1 MPTRKSEFKV
11 FANVSYTHRRKPNV
25 HVALPNRIKNVL
37 QSVHDEKDWAKL
49 EAVRQAIAREIEG
62 ERDFCF
68 DRREIESIAA
78 RIEACTSKSFYDELA
93 GCGCEDTCSCLPEGA
108 RVLVEPANLRGKIPA
123 LRPRAAAAVRELT
136 ADHSSVRV
144 LLRGYRT
151 QRSPPLDDMGRRI
164 LDEDL
169 TAKDIAEGWQ
179 PKALSQGELLDRF
192 LLTLWDALFLRQS
205 EEWTRKKVSNV
216 GARDTIDLAS
226 WWLRGQNVGKHP
238 LCDHLCAMC
247 LRDVSN
253 RQDLQLPHA
262 ELRRTC

>member
-1 MPTRKSEFKV
+1 MKR
-11 FANVSYTHRRKPNV
+11 
-25 HVALPNRIKNVL
+25 LPV
-37 QSVHDEKDWAKL
+37 
-49 EAVRQAIAREIEG
+49 
-62 ERDFCF
+62 
-68 DRREIESIAA
+68 
-78 RIEACTSKSFYDELA
+78 
-93 GCGCEDTCSCLPEGA
+93 
-108 RVLVEPANLRGKIPA
+108 NLRGKIPA

-192 LLTLWDALFLRQS
+192 LLTLRGALFLRQS
-205 EEWTRKKVSNV
+205 EEWTRKKVSNF

-247 LRDVSN
+247 GAHR
-253 RQDLQLPHA
+253 
-262 ELRRTC
+262 